1 MAVSHALKTIADIVR
16 PDGSTYHVVDY
27 STSGAILWRGT
38 SQGYADWSTW
48 ARGQAWAIN
57 GFTIMYRYTSDP
69 RMLAAARK
77 VADYYLSRLG
87 SGRVPNWDFDAPTLH
102 KDSAAA
108 AVAASALFE
117 LSGYVADPDRQRY
130 LGAALEIV
138 DELASPAYLSEGTSN
153 QAILLHGSVSVS
165 GRRRHRCGAQRR
177 RPLFPRGP
185 GSPEDRALIWSY
197 SAMGASPSAS
207 PCASPGSRPSWDR

>member
-48 ARGQAWAIN
+48 TRGQAWAIN

-153 QAILLHGSVSVS
+153 QAILLHGSVSVPDGEGIDVGLS
-165 GRRRHRCGAQRR
+165 AGDHYFLEALARRKTAH
-177 RPLFPRGP
+177 
-185 GSPEDRALIWSY
+185 
-197 SAMGASPSAS
+197 
-207 PCASPGSRPSWDR
+207 